1 MKRIVLCL
9 VALTMLVVHLNA
21 QTYFS
26 DDFSNQALPNW
37 TVSTISG
44 NVSWAWDADGQSAG
58 QAAGTFQAPGAA
70 NGCILLD
77 SDGGGA
83 AGSPEYSMITSK
95 AIDCSGSTSV
105 IFSFL
110 EYYAKYQSDTGRVYV
125 SNDSINWTL
134 VHTASSGLATN
145 QTTPNPK
152 LVETNISSI
161 AANDTIWIRFSWKG
175 EYDYW
180 WFVDDVNVFM
190 PSTENAQADAVNAV
204 FSNGCTLSNAED
216 VSIVIHNKGISP
228 LSTVSASFQ
237 VDNGTVVTENVIL
250 PAAIGY
256 DTTYEYTFVAKA
268 DLSAAGV
275 HQITGWLDL
284 AGDTLHGNDTATAFA
299 ISAAP
304 IALTSPYTTSFEV
317 PGAGNDISAY
327 TWTSLDANNDG
338 FTWNLSG
345 SSANNGQVHFR
356 YSWNDNG
363 TTAANDWLFSP
374 CLQVDASKAYKV
386 DFWSEVG
393 EDNSGLYPEKLEVK
407 AGMDRTVAGM
417 TQDVVDLGEMQN
429 STYEEHLTAFKPA
442 TSGIYYVGFHC
453 YSDANEWF
461 LDIDDVTISELAPPT
476 ANFTTAQTGTAV
488 SVTDAS
494 SEMITDWTW
503 YWGDGN
509 ISTGETPGAHVYAQP
524 GSYTVCL
531 KVTNLAGTDSVCKSV
546 VISGINEV
554 DASAQISVFPNPTN
568 NVINILLNDELKG
581 NAQLDILNPIGEVV
595 LSRKASGNSVEK
607 FNMDKLPQGVYF
619 VRISGEGV
627 KAIKKFVYAK

>member
-1 MKRIVLCL
+1 
-9 VALTMLVVHLNA
+9 
-21 QTYFS
+21 
-26 DDFSNQALPNW
+26 
-37 TVSTISG
+37 
-44 NVSWAWDADGQSAG
+44 
-58 QAAGTFQAPGAA
+58 
-70 NGCILLD
+70 
-77 SDGGGA
+77 
-83 AGSPEYSMITSK
+83 
-95 AIDCSGSTSV
+95 
-105 IFSFL
+105 
-110 EYYAKYQSDTGRVYV
+110 
-125 SNDSINWTL
+125 
-134 VHTASSGLATN
+134 
-145 QTTPNPK
+145 
-152 LVETNISSI
+152 
-161 AANDTIWIRFSWKG
+161 
-175 EYDYW
+175 
-180 WFVDDVNVFM
+180 M

-204 FSNGCTLSNAED
+204 FSNGCTFSNAED

-476 ANFTTAQTGTAV
+476 ANFTTAQT
-488 SVTDAS
+488 
-494 SEMITDWTW
+494 
-503 YWGDGN
+503 
-509 ISTGETPGAHVYAQP
+509 
-524 GSYTVCL
+524 
-531 KVTNLAGTDSVCKSV
+531 
-546 VISGINEV
+546 
-554 DASAQISVFPNPTN
+554 
-568 NVINILLNDELKG
+568 
-581 NAQLDILNPIGEVV
+581 V
-595 LSRKASGNSVEK
+595 LQ
-607 FNMDKLPQGVYF
+607 FL
-619 VRISGEGV
+619 
-627 KAIKKFVYAK
+627 